1 MARHYLGEFAQHPA
15 PLLLRC
21 PVISPSHCLCVLP
34 FVASR
39 HRYPPFS
46 SSCYEA
52 TILSSVT
59 IIESI
64 RLIDF
69 CQLVSY
75 SLVRAS
81 ARDGKV
87 HWLEV
92 DRGLKAQVREHLQK
106 QGYER
111 ESFLPSL
118 GLVKRQNG
126 WLKSSH

>member
-1 MARHYLGEFAQHPA
+1 MN
-15 PLLLRC
+15 
-21 PVISPSHCLCVLP
+21 SPNILSFLPMPGHIALALSPCIP
-34 FVASR
+34 FVPR
-39 HRYPPFS
+39 VIVTPFS
-46 SSCYEA
+46 SSFCKA

-64 RLIDF
+64 QLIDF

-92 DRGLKAQVREHLQK
+92 DPRLKAQLKQHLQK
-106 QGYER
+106 QGYEL
-111 ESFLPSL
+111 ESLLPSL
-118 GLVKRQNG
+118 GLAKRQSG
-126 WLKSSH
+126 WLKSSD